1 MENNRE
7 NNMENNMENKIITF
21 EIWDCYYRLKK
32 YKILNTIEKN
42 NVFDKSN
49 EYNYLISCIKKISND
64 IDLFDLSRI
73 SFLCLS
79 FLDKYIG
86 NYLLNIIT
94 KYSIQN
100 DQNDQNY
107 INESEPQTGEET
119 QLDTEINV
127 LLEIILD
134 IIPMIELLLN
144 MNFLILL
151 DYILKY
157 EKNTII
163 IKSINNIYNIH
174 KYKKIIFDIKSN
186 TSKSSWLL
194 FCIKCMSNKEL
205 MLNKFLQNDTTNII
219 RLIINKIFMEYE
231 KINHLLDEFIIQIEY
246 LFSNNTNNADNAD
259 NADNIYTICI
269 NFIIKL
275 AELFFTIFKIG
286 YDELIKLLIVKSKNS
301 NDNNNSTTKISLIG
315 KCIINFI
322 EIEKQ
327 KIINKLKF

>member
-157 EKNTII
+157 EN
-163 IKSINNIYNIH
+163 
-174 KYKKIIFDIKSN
+174 FDK
-186 TSKSSWLL
+186 
-194 FCIKCMSNKEL
+194 
-205 MLNKFLQNDTTNII
+205 
-219 RLIINKIFMEYE
+219 
-231 KINHLLDEFIIQIEY
+231 
-246 LFSNNTNNADNAD
+246 
-259 NADNIYTICI
+259 
-269 NFIIKL
+269 
-275 AELFFTIFKIG
+275 
-286 YDELIKLLIVKSKNS
+286 
-301 NDNNNSTTKISLIG
+301 
-315 KCIINFI
+315 
-322 EIEKQ
+322 
-327 KIINKLKF
+327 